1 MNRYFRYIL
10 FFCLFAFAIGFS
22 YSQDSGSGNDFA
34 KKNDKGFSAYIDY
47 PVFYKDFTSLFLF
60 NVEMALIKRDRL
72 INPAFSIGF
81 GMGFSK
87 YGVGP
92 YAVPIEFKLLY
103 GKSNNKIETG
113 LGIMPIGADVAI
125 NARFGFRMYLFEHL
139 LLRLA
144 YTPYFIVPYGDREQD
159 EPYIEIKSDLSI
171 GIGYRF

>member
-1 MNRYFRYIL
+1 MNRYLRYIL
-10 FFCLFAFAIGFS
+10 FFYLFAFAIGFS

-34 KKNDKGFSAYIDY
+34 TKSDKGFSAYIDY
-47 PVFYKDFTSLFLF
+47 PVLYKNFTSLFLF

-92 YAVPIEFKLLY
+92 YAVPIEFKLHY
-103 GKSNNKIETG
+103 GKSNNKIEAG
-113 LGIMPIGADVAI
+113 FGIMPIGADVAT
-125 NARFGFRMYLFEHL
+125 NARFGFLTYLFRHL

-144 YTPYFIVPYGDREQD
+144 YTPYFLVPYGDMEQD
-159 EPYIEIKSDLSI
+159 ESYIDIKNDISI